1 MTHEAESELVARLRR
16 HKGSGFNKCQDA
28 ADRIQEL
35 EAQIADYEKVL
46 GDKRRLAREID
57 VAMHG
62 EEGAAQ
68 QASLCDLVTPAK
80 RLREQ
85 LSGVHAG
92 THCIVPVEPTEEM
105 LLALY
110 GSYLSDELSKRSCRG
125 AYKSMISATKE
136 TG

>member
-1 MTHEAESELVARLRR
+1 MTSLSPATKNQQGQTMTHEAESELVARLRR

-68 QASLCDLVTPAK
+68 QVHDLCNQGDRVIHGVAQHKTVV
-80 RLREQ
+80 
-85 LSGVHAG
+85 SG
-92 THCIVPVEPTEEM
+92 
-105 LLALY
+105 LAH
-110 GSYLSDELSKRSCRG
+110 
-125 AYKSMISATKE
+125 
-136 TG
+136 